1 MIRASAASLRAS
13 SRYKWYAL
21 AAVMLGTFMA
31 PLDATVANVALPSI
45 AKSYASGVDATEWVL
60 LAYLLVTASTLV
72 LFGRLG
78 DMIGQKTVYLLGFV
92 IFGGASLACA
102 FAPALWVLVAARI
115 LQGVGAAMLMSCT
128 QAIITI
134 VFPER
139 ERGRAIGLNGGAVAA
154 ALSCGPLLGGAIVT
168 YAKWPWVFL
177 INVPISIAALALAA
191 FVLKRETR
199 RAERFDFGGAAL
211 LSTTLFALSLALSRA
226 HVWGWTS
233 PAAIGCI
240 AYAAFGAALFVAW
253 ERRIGFPVIDLSL
266 FRNRTFLFSVLA
278 AVLYFCASY
287 ALVFIVPLVAQ
298 SQLHRSG
305 LQAGLLL
312 VPVFALN
319 IVLAPLSGALSDRI
333 PARYLSTGGA
343 VVFTCGL
350 LALAL
355 LPAHPSVL
363 QLTLAL
369 VLAGAGTAVFTQ
381 PNNNTIMGSAPR
393 ERRGVAAG
401 ILATA
406 RTSGQLL
413 GIAVSGAIYFARIGQ
428 LGPLAHSY
436 EPAKAVFL
444 TGTGIMVAVAALS
457 YTRD

>member
-1 MIRASAASLRAS
+1 MRQS

-45 AKSYASGVDATEWVL
+45 AKTYGSGVDATEWVL
-60 LAYLLVTASTLV
+60 LSYLLVTASTLV

-78 DMIGQKTVYLLGFV
+78 DMIGQKTVYLAGFV
-92 IFGGASLACA
+92 IFGGSSLACA
-102 FAPALWVLVAARI
+102 FAPSLWLLVAARVM
-115 LQGVGAAMLMSCT
+115 QGVGAAMLMSCT
-128 QAIITI
+128 QAIITQ
-134 VFPER
+134 VFPAR

-154 ALSCGPLLGGAIVT
+154 ALSCGPVIGGAIVT
-168 YAKWPWVFL
+168 YARWPWVFL
-177 INVPISIAALALAA
+177 INIPVAIAALALAA

-199 RAERFDFGGAAL
+199 RRERFDFAGAAL
-211 LSTTLFALSLALSRA
+211 LSTSLFALSLALSRA
-226 HVWGWTS
+226 HLWGWTS
-233 PAAIGCI
+233 PATMGCL
-240 AYAAFGAALFVAW
+240 AYTACGMAFFAVW
-253 ERRIGFPVIDLSL
+253 ERRVAFPVIDLSL

-278 AVLYFCASY
+278 AMLYFCASY

-298 SQLHRSG
+298 SELHRSG
-305 LQAGLLL
+305 LEAGLLL
-312 VPVFALN
+312 VPVFTLN
-319 IVLAPLSGALSDRI
+319 IVLAPLAGALSDRI
-333 PARYLSTGGA
+333 PARYLSTAGA
-343 VVFTCGL
+343 VVFTGGL

-355 LPAHPSVL
+355 LPAHPTVA

-369 VLAGAGTAVFTQ
+369 ILAGAGTAVFTQ
-381 PNNNTIMGSAPR
+381 PNNNTIMGSAPA

-413 GIAVSGAIYFARIGQ
+413 GIAVSGAIYFARVSQ

-436 EPAKAVFL
+436 APAKAVFL
-444 TGTGIMVAVAALS
+444 CGSAIMVAAAALS